1 MANTPESISHIQIG
15 QEVHPIDAVT
25 VDGKT
30 VAQIKSDFGNDFQLK
45 SNIIKSTDSLSSES
59 TDAQYPSAKLV
70 YDIIGDLERR
80 LSNI

>member
-15 QEVHPIDAVT
+15 QDVHPIDAVT
-25 VDGKT
+25 VEGKT
-30 VAQIKSDFGNDFQLK
+30 LTTIKSDFSDDFQLK
-45 SNIIKSTDSLSSES
+45 ENMVNSLATGASNIDDSH
-59 TDAQYPSAKLV
+59 YPTAKAV

>member
-25 VDGKT
+25 LGGKEASAFQANGLVT
-30 VAQIKSDFGNDFQLK
+30 SINSSSDD
-45 SNIIKSTDSLSSES
+45 EH
-59 TDAQYPSAKLV
+59 YPSAKCV

-80 LSNI
+80 LGNI

>member
-15 QEVHPIDAVT
+15 QDVHPIDAVY
-25 VDGKT
+25 VGGKT
-30 VAQIKSDFGNDFQLK
+30 LSDLQGDFQLK
-45 SNIIKSTDSLSSES
+45 SNIVTSLSSNS
-59 TDAQYPSAKLV
+59 TDTEYPSAKAV